1 MNRLAAF
8 LFLTATVLG
17 FAQVPQKTN
26 GATSDDDG
34 TKGTLIT
41 FHVTSV
47 RQEDLTD
54 CDPAKCSSKKFTIE
68 GYADTRRTGSRIS
81 YVLTCT
87 EALVYEPTPH
97 ISGACVRLHASS
109 DYDAKRFADSID
121 FWPDEHYTPP
131 PYRVL
136 YSIVSEKEISN
147 ANH

>member
-1 MNRLAAF
+1 VQRFVIF
-8 LFLTATVLG
+8 LFLTSSVLS
-17 FAQVPQKTN
+17 FAQSPQKSSSESTN
-26 GATSDDDG
+26 DG
-34 TKGTLIT
+34 TDGTPIT

-54 CDPAKCSSKKFTIE
+54 CDPKKCSSKKFTIE
-68 GYADTRRTGSRIS
+68 GYADTRRTGSRTS

-97 ISGACVRLHASS
+97 ISGACIKLHASS

-136 YSIVSEKEISN
+136 YSIVSEKEISKSS
-147 ANH
+147 H